1 MGKKW
6 ISVKKRRPPKLNKKG
21 EINFVKV
28 KRKNGE
34 TAIAYHA
41 YSFWCDNEF
50 WLHSSHTPA
59 NTASRITDVKK
70 WKPL

>member
-1 MGKKW
+1 MSKW
-6 ISVKKRRPPKLNKKG
+6 VSVKKRRPPKLNKKG
-21 EINFVKV
+21 TLNYVKV

-50 WLHSSHTPA
+50 WLDLSYA
-59 NTASRITDVKK
+59 DGNTFLRITDVKK